1 MNIAVVDDEQ
11 HCTDRIIALLEPYRS
26 RVEVITYNTPEAA
39 VMGMNEVHPDIV
51 FLDVQLQ
58 GQTGFDVL
66 QAISDRNFALIFT
79 TAYEKYAINAFKF
92 AAIDYLLKPVD
103 EEDFINAMERA
114 IEKSRN
120 VFIGDRIN
128 TLLSNLSGEQ
138 SKKKI
143 SIPYNNG
150 YIILDI
156 NDITRCQADINYSH
170 IFSSEQKKYITSKPL
185 KYFEGLLA
193 GCGFFRI
200 HNSHLVNLNYVKLY
214 AKSGYVT
221 LSDNTKLE
229 VSVRKREAFLKVLGE
244 L

>member
-11 HCTDRIIALLEPYRS
+11 HGTDRIIALLKHYRS
-26 RVEVITYNTPEAA
+26 RVNIVTYNTPEAA
-39 VMGMNEVHPDIV
+39 VKGMNTVHPDIV
-51 FLDVQLQ
+51 FLDVHLN

-66 QAISDRNFALIFT
+66 KRVSDRNFALIFT

-120 VFIGDRIN
+120 VYIGDRIN
-128 TLLSNLSGEQ
+128 TLLTNLSGEQ

-156 NDITRCQADINYSH
+156 NDITRC
-170 IFSSEQKKYITSKPL
+170 
-185 KYFEGLLA
+185 
-193 GCGFFRI
+193 
-200 HNSHLVNLNYVKLY
+200 
-214 AKSGYVT
+214 
-221 LSDNTKLE
+221 
-229 VSVRKREAFLKVLGE
+229 
-244 L
+244 